1 MEGCGNGDFMD
12 KKYFLCPDGKGHFCH
27 ICDLQPL
34 YSPGDAL
41 PGQDSANTPTADS
54 HLQQLV
60 QQKKD
65 LVQQSV
71 SQQAKIEQLTKELFL
86 LQQNQKDMETALSE
100 RLRSKQ
106 HKVSQLHDQLA
117 SISAEKQNT
126 LTLLQQ
132 KTQESKRL
140 QEETNVA
147 EIAHLQRQKNAEV
160 TRLQEEVQQLLEQQP
175 KLG

>member
-106 HKVSQLHDQLA
+106 HKVSQLHEACINICREASLGSSACSSLDCSCCTTPQL
-117 SISAEKQNT
+117 EDEVL
-126 LTLLQQ
+126 LTSSQAFFCL
-132 KTQESKRL
+132 SR
-140 QEETNVA
+140 
-147 EIAHLQRQKNAEV
+147 
-160 TRLQEEVQQLLEQQP
+160 
-175 KLG
+175 